1 MSADNRRGAPTE
13 VEAPL
18 GKTDRKPPRSRSSVA
33 VMRDRGRRA
42 TPAHLFDLD
51 AEIAALGYIVQ
62 ELVAGSGDRAVLG
75 QLKAWQ
81 LTDRRRAILE
91 GIHELVERGEAPTL
105 RGIADAAQVDL
116 ADLLELQAGAALGVT
131 GFEAAARALQELAT
145 RRQMLEAGGM
155 IAGMA
160 EDAASSLAEVLD
172 FARGFFTDSELAP
185 ATEPPARTV
194 AEVMAEL
201 AGKPAP
207 RFLVSGL
214 IAAGDYGVLG
224 AERKAGKTFAALDLA
239 VAVAS
244 GGKWLGQYPV
254 DEPGPVLFSG
264 PEGGPR
270 KFVRRLR
277 AIAGFYGVDLGSLPL
292 YLEFRS
298 RDLTDSGGLAAF
310 EREIQRVKPVLVIV
324 DSFYRTAPADNIK
337 DLSAR
342 GAILQRLQEAVTES
356 SEAALLVT
364 HHFNKTGVGAGPDR
378 LSGTAFAEW
387 ARIIV
392 SLSQVGTPRPGGD
405 AILELAFD
413 GDEIPHSSQRF
424 LRKVSVDDPADL
436 ASAMH
441 YEIRAAA
448 AFDDFAN
455 PDLPP
460 AQRSVLAIL
469 RQRGEDWSTRS
480 EIQDATA
487 SSGFPLKDRTVQNA
501 LKELES
507 LGLARSQGTLGASG
521 LRWQATACAFD
532 AHSEDARA
540 QDEF

>member
-18 GKTDRKPPRSRSSVA
+18 GKTNRKPPRSASRLIGG
-33 VMRDRGRRA
+33 RDKVRRA

-51 AEIAALGYIVQ
+51 AEIAALGFVIQ

-116 ADLLELQAGAALGVT
+116 ADLLELKAGAALGVT
-131 GFEAAARALQELAT
+131 GFEAQARALRDLAN
-145 RRQMLEAGGM
+145 RRQVLEASGM

-160 EDAASSLAEVLD
+160 EDPASSLAEVLD

-405 AILELAFD
+405 TILELAFD

-436 ASAMH
+436 ASPMH

-448 AFDDFAN
+448 EIEDVDH
-455 PDLPP
+455 PELSP
-460 AQRSVLAIL
+460 AQRKVLAIL
-469 RQRGEDWSTRS
+469 RKRGDNWATRA
-480 EIQDATA
+480 EVQDATA
-487 SSGFPLKDRTVQNA
+487 TSGFPLKSRTIQEA
-501 LKELES
+501 LKELEEA
-507 LGLARSQGTLGASG
+507 GLARSMGTLGPSG
-521 LRWQATACAFD
+521 LRWRASERAFS
-532 AHSEDARA
+532 ARSETEVGE
-540 QDEF
+540 DEF

>member
-1 MSADNRRGAPTE
+1 MSGYRKGAPTE

-18 GKTDRKPPRSRSSVA
+18 GKTDRKPPRSPARLA
-33 VMRDRGRRA
+33 GGRDKVRRA
-42 TPAHLFDLD
+42 TPAHLFDPD
-51 AEIAALGYIVQ
+51 AEIAALGYILQ
-62 ELVAGSGDRAVLG
+62 ELAGAHDVRG
-75 QLKAWQ
+75 QRERLRPWH

-91 GIHELVERGEAPTL
+91 AVNEILDRGEVPTL
-105 RGIADAAQVDL
+105 RAIADAAQADL
-116 ADLLELQAGAALGVT
+116 ADLLEIQAGAALGES
-131 GFEAAARALQELAT
+131 GFEAQALALHELAT
-145 RRQMLEAGGM
+145 RRQLLEAGGM
-155 IAGMA
+155 IAGWA
-160 EDAASSLAEVLD
+160 EDASSSVSEIVD
-172 FARGFFTDSELAP
+172 FAKDFFADSELAP

-201 AGKPAP
+201 AGKPTP
-207 RFLVSGL
+207 KFLVSGL

-244 GGKWLGQYPV
+244 GGKWLGQYQV
-254 DEPGPVLFSG
+254 DVSGPVLFSG

-270 KFVRRLR
+270 KFVRRLK
-277 AIAGFYGVDLGSLPL
+277 AIAEFHGVDLASLPL

-310 EREIQRVKPVLVIV
+310 EAEIKRVRPVLVIV

-342 GAILQRLQEAVTES
+342 GAILQRLQEAVAGS

-413 GDEIPHSSQRF
+413 GDEIPHSSRRF
-424 LRKVSVDDPADL
+424 LRKVSVDSAADL
-436 ASAMH
+436 ASPMR

-448 AFDDFAN
+448 EIEDVDH
-455 PDLPP
+455 PELSP
-460 AQRSVLAIL
+460 AQRKVLAIL
-469 RQRGEDWSTRS
+469 RKRGDNWATRA
-480 EIQDATA
+480 EVQDATA
-487 SSGFPLKDRTVQNA
+487 TSGFPLKSRTIQEA
-501 LKELES
+501 LKELEEA
-507 LGLARSQGTLGASG
+507 GLARSMGTLGASG
-521 LRWQATACAFD
+521 LRWRAVERAFP
-532 AHSEDARA
+532 AHSETEVGEG
-540 QDEF
+540 EF